1 MKIGDVKID
10 YPVVLAPMA
19 GVTDRPYRSIIR
31 EMGCG
36 LIYTEMVS
44 AKGLMYGNDR
54 SANLLDFDKKDDIP
68 VAVQIFGSEPEIMA
82 KAAKLVAERKP
93 AIIDI
98 NMGCPTPKI
107 VNNGDGS
114 ALMKNPSLAG
124 EIVAAMSEAI
134 KIPITVKIRKGWD
147 EEHINAIKVA
157 KICEA
162 NGAKAVAIHGRT
174 REQFYSGKADWQIIK
189 ELKEA
194 LQIPVIGNGD
204 IFLPK
209 DAKTMLEE
217 TGCDA
222 VMIGRG
228 CQGNPWIFQRVAH
241 YLQFG
246 EILPPPTVEE
256 RIQMAIVHL
265 RRHIAYVGEEMG
277 IPQMRKHLAWYI
289 KGLPNC
295 TFVKANIFQLQN
307 LEQIITTLEN
317 YKHEI
322 EDMTILQ

>member
-1 MKIGDVKID
+1 MRIGNVEID
-10 YPVVLAPMA
+10 HPVVLAPMA

-44 AKGLMYGNDR
+44 AKGLMYGNKR
-54 SANLLDFDKKDDIP
+54 STNLLDFDEKDDIP

-114 ALMKNPSLAG
+114 ALMKTPSLAG
-124 EIVAAMSEAI
+124 EIVAAMSEAVE
-134 KIPITVKIRKGWD
+134 IPITVKIRKGWD
-147 EEHINAIKVA
+147 EEHVNAIEVA
-157 KICEA
+157 KICEI

-174 REQFYSGKADWQIIK
+174 RDQFYSGKADWQIIK

-194 LQIPVIGNGD
+194 VQIPVIGNGD
-204 IFLPK
+204 IFTPE
-209 DAKTMLEE
+209 DAKMMIEE
-217 TGCDA
+217 TSCDA

-228 CQGNPWIFQRVAH
+228 CQGNPWIFYRVAH
-241 YLQFG
+241 YLQSG
-246 EILPPPTVEE
+246 EILPPPTIEE
-256 RIQMAIVHL
+256 RVQMAIKHL

-295 TFVKANIFQLQN
+295 TTVKADIFQLKN
-307 LEQIITTLEN
+307 LDEIITTLEN
-317 YKHEI
+317 YKREAEEMAI
-322 EDMTILQ
+322 PE